1 MSLAGVIPALDRA
14 IDSALTEK
22 RIIGCAVLLAEAGRV
37 VHARHAGMAD
47 REANRP
53 MQPGAWFRYASVSKP
68 FTTVAA
74 LRLMDQGRLSPEDP
88 VTRWLPDFTPR
99 LPDGTQPLITV
110 DQLMSHLAG
119 LDYGFNQP
127 EDGPYARA
135 GVSDGIGD
143 SGIPLAENLRRIAS
157 VPLDRLPGT
166 RWRYSVAT
174 DVLGAVIEAATD
186 MPLQEA
192 MARLVTGPLG
202 IEAAFSAPDPARL
215 AANYADGRPEPQRMR
230 GPTRVD
236 NPLTPGQTYG
246 YLPARIFDPEAYPSG
261 GGGMAGTAE
270 AALTLL
276 ETLREGDF
284 LSDRIRLE
292 ARRNRIGDQRHPMRG
307 PGWGHAWAGAVR
319 TTPERPEGSLPQGC
333 LSWGGIYGH
342 SWIVDP
348 SRGRTL
354 VALTNT
360 AVEGMNGAFAVEIA
374 LATLR

>member
-1 MSLAGVIPALDRA
+1 MNLGEVIAALDHA
-14 IDSALTEK
+14 IDGALAEK
-22 RIIGCAVLLAEAGRV
+22 RITGCALLLAEAGRI

-47 REANRP
+47 REAGRP
-53 MQPGAWFRYASVSKP
+53 MRPGAWFRYASVSKP

-99 LPDGTQPLITV
+99 MADGTQPVITV
-110 DQLMSHLAG
+110 DHLMSHLAG

-127 EDGPYARA
+127 EGGSYATA
-135 GVSDGIGD
+135 GISDGIGD
-143 SGIPLAENLRRIAS
+143 SGISLAENLRRIVS
-157 VPLDRLPGT
+157 VPLDRAPGT

-202 IEAAFSAPDPARL
+202 IEAAFSAPEPDRL
-215 AANYADGRPEPQRMR
+215 AANYADARPEPQRMR
-230 GPTRVD
+230 GPTRVA
-236 NPLTPGQTYG
+236 NPLTPGQIYT
-246 YLPARIFDPEAYPSG
+246 YLPARIFDPEAFPSG

-276 ETLREGDF
+276 ETLRTGDF
-284 LSDRIRLE
+284 LSEHIRLE
-292 ARRNRIGDQRHPMRG
+292 ARRNRIGDQNHPMRG

-319 TTPERPEGSLPQGC
+319 TTPDRPQGSLPQGC

-342 SWIVDP
+342 SWMVDP
-348 SRGRTL
+348 AHGRTL

>member
-1 MSLAGVIPALDRA
+1 MSLQNVIAALDQA
-14 IDSALTEK
+14 IDGAIAEK
-22 RIIGCAVLLAEAGRV
+22 RIIGCTVLLAEAGRV
-37 VHARHAGMAD
+37 IHARQAGLAD
-47 REANRP
+47 READRP

-74 LRLMDQGRLSPEDP
+74 LRLMDQNRLSPDDP

-99 LPDGTQPLITV
+99 MADGTQPLITV
-110 DQLMSHLAG
+110 DHLMSHLAG

-127 EDGPYARA
+127 EGGSYARA

-143 SGIPLAENLRRIAS
+143 SGISLAENLRRIAS
-157 VPLDRLPGT
+157 VPLDRAPGM

-202 IEAAFSAPDPARL
+202 IEAAFSAPEPARL
-215 AANYADGRPEPQRMR
+215 AANYADAQPQPQRMR
-230 GPTRVD
+230 GPTRVA
-236 NPLTPGQTYG
+236 NPLTPGQTYD
-246 YLPARIFDPEAYPSG
+246 YLPARIFDPEAFPSG

-270 AALTLL
+270 AALVLL
-276 ETLREGDF
+276 ETLRTGNF
-284 LSDRIRLE
+284 LSEGSRLE
-292 ARRNRIGDQRHPMRG
+292 AGRNRIPGQHHPMRG

-319 TTPERPEGSLPQGC
+319 TTPDRPEGSLPQGC

-360 AVEGMNGAFAVEIA
+360 AVEGMNGPFAVEIA

>member
-1 MSLAGVIPALDRA
+1 MITALDRA
-14 IDSALTEK
+14 VDGALAEK
-22 RIIGCAVLLAEAGRV
+22 RLIGCAVLLAGGGRV
-37 VHARHAGMAD
+37 LHARHAGMAD
-47 REANRP
+47 REAGRP
-53 MQPGAWFRYASVSKP
+53 MLPGAWFRYSSVSKP

-74 LRLMDQGRLSPEDP
+74 LRLMDQGRLSPEDA
-88 VTRWLPDFTPR
+88 VTRWLPGFTPR
-99 LPDGTQPLITV
+99 MADGSRPPITV

-143 SGIPLAENLRRIAS
+143 SGISLAENLRRIAS
-157 VPLDRLPGT
+157 VPLDRGPGT

-174 DVLGAVIEAATD
+174 DVLGAVIEAVTD

-202 IEAAFSAPDPARL
+202 IEAAFSAPEPARL
-215 AANYADGRPEPQRMR
+215 AANYANARPEPQRMH
-230 GPTRVD
+230 GKARVA
-236 NPLTPGQTYG
+236 NPLTPGQIYD
-246 YLPARIFDPEAYPSG
+246 YLPARIFDPEAFPSG

-270 AALTLL
+270 AALSLL
-276 ETLREGDF
+276 ETLYRGDF
-284 LSDRIRLE
+284 LSQRIRLA
-292 ARRNRIGDQRHPMRG
+292 ARQNRIAGQTHPMRG

-319 TTPERPEGSLPQGC
+319 TTPDRPHGSLPQGC

-348 SRGRTL
+348 ARGRTL